1 MIPLIAYRD
10 NTCDPRKCSV
20 KKLAR
25 SGMVRIVPR
34 IRAIPRRTLLLD
46 PTAEQALSPADL
58 PVSSIT
64 VLDCSWEV
72 LDTSAIRG
80 IRTRR
85 ALPFLLAANPVNF
98 GRPFRLSSLEAF
110 AAALFILG
118 EKEQAERILSIYTW
132 GRRFLEVNREP
143 LERYAGARDSAE
155 VVAIQAGYLGDH
167 PGRTL
172 DDHPG

>member
-46 PTAEQALSPADL
+46 PTAEQALSPADR
-58 PVSSIT
+58 PASSIT
-64 VLDCSWEV
+64 VLDCSWAV
-72 LDTSAIRG
+72 LDTSAVRSLHH
-80 IRTRR
+80 RR
-85 ALPFLLAANPVNF
+85 ALPFLVAANPVNF
-98 GRPFRLSSLEAF
+98 GKPFKLSSLEAF

-118 EKEQAERILSIYTW
+118 EKEQAEKILSIYTW
-132 GRRFLEVNREP
+132 GCRFIEVNREP
-143 LERYAGARDSAE
+143 LERYAGAKDSTE
-155 VVAIQAGYLGDH
+155 VVTIQAEY
-167 PGRTL
+167 L
-172 DDHPG
+172 DDHPGRVPG